1 VTTPHP
7 LPSPPAHPPT
17 HRGRIVLEVLLILG
31 ATLLAYQPA
40 WRAGFIWDDDAHLT
54 RPALQSVRGLGRIWS
69 EPGATQQYYPVLY
82 SAFWLEHR
90 LWGGAA
96 AGYHF
101 LNLILHAGAAGL
113 FLRLLRRL
121 AVPGALFAAL
131 LFALHPVMAE
141 SVAWISEEK
150 NTLSALFYFLAA
162 LAYLRFDRT
171 RARAAYALGLGC
183 FVLALLSKSVT
194 ATLPAA
200 LLVIF
205 WWRRGRLRLAGD
217 VLPLVPWLGLGLGA
231 GILTAWMERVHVG
244 AQGPA
249 FAYGLGARLI
259 IAGHALLFYL
269 GKLLWPAN
277 LTFIYPRWDPASFSP
292 WAWIYPAFA
301 AAALAACWSVRRRS
315 RGPLAVALLFA
326 GTLLPALGFINV
338 FPFLYSFVAD
348 HFQYVSAAAIFA
360 AAGAA
365 AAVLTN
371 RWAPAAR
378 AASGA
383 LLLAVLGT
391 LTWRQCRQ
399 YADAE
404 TLWRTT
410 LARNP
415 SSWMAD
421 NNLAGELLRQGRTA
435 EAEADVLQGLAL
447 APENAAAHATL
458 GQARAAEG
466 RWRDAAAEYRRALE
480 LEPANAPAQAN
491 YGGVLLQLGRL
502 DEAADHYRAALALE
516 PDSAPAHT
524 GLGNALLRQG
534 EPDRAAA
541 EYRLALADDPTDVSA
556 RTNLGAA
563 LMQLGQPQQALAEFS
578 AAVAA
583 NPQFG
588 AAQVNL
594 ANALLQCGHVA
605 DAVSH
610 YEAALALEPRSSVV
624 HGNLG
629 VALLQAG
636 RREEAARELQR
647 ALELDPANAGA
658 RAALESLRSR

>member
-1 VTTPHP
+1 VTTPTPH
-7 LPSPPAHPPT
+7 SPPPARSLA
-17 HRGRIVLEVLLILG
+17 HRGSTILEGLLILG

-40 WRAGFIWDDDAHLT
+40 WRAGFVWDDDAHLT
-54 RPALQSVRGLGRIWS
+54 RPALQSLHGLVRIWS
-69 EPGATQQYYPVLY
+69 DPGATQQYYPVLY
-82 SAFWLEHR
+82 SAFWVEHR

-96 AGYHF
+96 AGYHL
-101 LNLILHAGAAGL
+101 LNLVLHAGAAGL
-113 FLRLLRRL
+113 FLQLLRRL
-121 AVPGALFAAL
+121 EIPGALLAAL
-131 LFALHPVMAE
+131 LFALHPVAAE
-141 SVAWISEEK
+141 SVAWISEQK

-171 RARAAYALGLGC
+171 RGAGAYVLGLGG

-200 LLVIF
+200 LLVIL
-205 WWRRGRLRLAGD
+205 WWRRGRLRLAAD
-217 VLPLVPWLGLGLGA
+217 VRPLAPWLGLGIGA

-249 FAYGLGARLI
+249 FAFGLASRVV

-277 LTFIYPRWDPASFSP
+277 LTFIYPRWNPTGFSP
-292 WAWIYPAFA
+292 WAWLYPAFA
-301 AAALAACWSVRRRS
+301 ATALVACWSLRHRS
-315 RGPLAVALLFA
+315 RAPLAAALLFA

-348 HFQYVSAAAIFA
+348 HFQYLAAAAIFA

-365 AAVLTN
+365 AAALTN
-371 RWAPAAR
+371 RWPPPAR
-378 AASGA
+378 AGLSAPV
-383 LLLAVLGT
+383 LAVLGI

-415 SSWMAD
+415 SSWMAY
-421 NNLAGELLRQGRTA
+421 NNLAGALLRQGHAA
-435 EAEADVLQGLAL
+435 EAEADVLQALAL
-447 APENAAAHATL
+447 APGNAAAHATL
-458 GQARAAEG
+458 GQLRAAEG
-466 RWRDAAAEYRRALE
+466 QAHEAAAEYERALA
-480 LEPANAPAQAN
+480 LDPANAPAQAN

-502 DEAADHYRAALALE
+502 DEAAAHYRAALALE

-524 GLGNALLRQG
+524 GLGNALLRRG
-534 EPDRAAA
+534 EAAPA
-541 EYRLALADDPTDVSA
+541 AVEYRLAVADDPADVSA

-578 AAVAA
+578 AAVAE
-583 NPQFG
+583 NPRFA

-594 ANALLQCGHVA
+594 ANALLQAGQVA
-605 DAVSH
+605 GAVLH
-610 YEAALALEPRSSVV
+610 YEAALALDPRSSVV

-636 RREEAARELQR
+636 RPDDGAHELRR
-647 ALELDPANAGA
+647 ALELDPSNAGA
-658 RAALESLRSR
+658 RAALETLRSP